1 MKTVRNKTHKPI
13 KVPLPQGKILHLGP
27 NQTGQISHKAVDH
40 EPLQKLVE
48 EGTIEIQ
55 GDGSAVD
62 ETHPHDKGPQA
73 ETHGHHPPAGSLV
86 RGDR

>member
-1 MKTVRNKTHKPI
+1 VKTVINKSHQPI
-13 KVPLPQGKILHLGP
+13 KVPLPQGKVLHLGP
-27 NQTGQISHKAVDH
+27 NQKGQISHKAVDH

-55 GDGSAVD
+55 GDGSTA
-62 ETHPHDKGPQA
+62 EGAHEQKKGPLT
-73 ETHGHHPPAGSLV
+73 ETHGHHPPSGSPV